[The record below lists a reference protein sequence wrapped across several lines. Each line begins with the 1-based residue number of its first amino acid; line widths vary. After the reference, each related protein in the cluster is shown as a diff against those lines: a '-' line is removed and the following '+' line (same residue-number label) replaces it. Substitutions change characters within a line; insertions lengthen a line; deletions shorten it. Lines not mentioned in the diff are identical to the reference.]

1 MKNLYTTNKKIIL
14 VLLVLSQHSFYAQKD
29 SIPTSHL
36 FVIKTDVLVPV
47 IASTINRIGFGLS
60 AEYGFLKRN
69 SFQLSNVYVS
79 LNSTQDKEKTNQAIL
94 DYKFY
99 ITHKKQYTGFYSG
112 VYLKYIDYHTIHQ
125 AVNPYYNNQNIYL
138 ELSHNK
144 IGGGL
149 IFGYQNYL
157 LKHIVIDFLLG
168 LGVRNN
174 FKTTIIKQE
183 NIGYSDNKATV
194 LDARLSLNIGYK
206 F

>member
-1 MKNLYTTNKKIIL
+1 MKNLFATNKKI
-14 VLLVLSQHSFYAQKD
+14 VLLLFLLNQNSFYAQKD
-29 SIPTSHL
+29 SIHTSHL

-47 IASTINRIGFGLS
+47 IASSIHRIGFGLS
-60 AEYGFLKRN
+60 AEYGFLKRH

-79 LNSTQDKEKTNQAIL
+79 LNNTKDKEKTNQALL

-112 VYLKYIDYHTIHQ
+112 AYLKYIDYHTIHQ
-125 AVNPYYNNQNIYL
+125 YVDPYYNNQNIYL
-138 ELSHNK
+138 ELSHNS

-149 IFGYQNYL
+149 VFGYQNYL
-157 LKHIVIDFLLG
+157 LKHIVIDFLIG

-183 NIGYSDNKATV
+183 NIGYSENKATI
-194 LDARLSLNIGYK
+194 LDARVSLNIGYK